1 MSATSFGFNA
11 ERVHEEV
18 AELATEIHGL
28 LLVPG
33 EEGYA
38 AESSAYNL
46 NNPLE
51 PALVVG
57 AANTADVQAA
67 VRFAAGHNRPVAV
80 RATGHQVIR
89 STREAVLINTSRLNG
104 VHVDAVNR
112 IVRVE
117 AGVRW
122 HEVVEKA
129 AEYGLAPLNGSSLDV
144 GVIGYILGGGQGPVL
159 SRSQGYASEHVQMI
173 EVVTADGELRKV
185 TADSEPDLFW
195 ALRGGKGNFGV
206 VTALEMC
213 LFPVTEF
220 YGGGLYFAGEQ
231 MAEVLH
237 VWRTWAAG
245 LPEEATTSVAVQ
257 RLPALPELPEPL
269 RGAFVLHVRF
279 AHLGPASEGEALI
292 APIRAVTTPLLDAV
306 TKMPYTS
313 VGMIHMDPPQPMP
326 YYDRTTALRELSAE
340 TMDAFIELTGP
351 GSDCPL
357 ASVEIRALGGAL
369 DREPAVPDAV
379 PTRGIPFIVF
389 AAGVGGPDQA
399 GLLQGYL
406 DRIMRRLAPWAV
418 EGNRMVNFL
427 SADEATTAEEL
438 RLVYGAERYRR
449 LAEIKKAY
457 DPLNVFRVNH
467 NIVPA

>member
-1 MSATSFGFNA
+1 M
-11 ERVHEEV
+11 
-18 AELATEIHGL
+18 
-28 LLVPG
+28 
-33 EEGYA
+33 
-38 AESSAYNL
+38 
-46 NNPLE
+46 
-51 PALVVG
+51 VG
-57 AANTADVQAA
+57 AANAGDVQAA
-67 VRFAAGHNRPVAV
+67 VRFAARHNRPVAV

-89 STREAVLINTSRLNG
+89 SAREAVLISTSRLNG
-104 VHVDAVNR
+104 VHIDAANR
-112 IVRVE
+112 IARVE

-129 AEYGLAPLNGSSLDV
+129 AESGLAPLNGSAPDV
-144 GVIGYILGGGQGPVL
+144 GVIGNVLGGGQGPVL
-159 SRSQGYASEHVQMI
+159 SRSHGYASDHVRMI
-173 EVVTADGELRKV
+173 EIVTADGELRKV
-185 TADSEPDLFW
+185 TANSEPDLFW

-206 VTALEMC
+206 VTALEMG

-237 VWRTWAAG
+237 VWRTWAAE

-279 AHLGPASEGEALI
+279 AHLGPVAEGEALI

-306 TKMPYTS
+306 TIMPYTS
-313 VGMIHMDPPQPMP
+313 VGMIHMDPPGPMP

-369 DREPAVPDAV
+369 DRAGRAG
-379 PTRGIPFIVF
+379 RGAPPRDTV
-389 AAGVGGPDQA
+389 
-399 GLLQGYL
+399 
-406 DRIMRRLAPWAV
+406 RRV
-418 EGNRMVNFL
+418 R
-427 SADEATTAEEL
+427 L
-438 RLVYGAERYRR
+438 RHRR
-449 LAEIKKAY
+449 A
-457 DPLNVFRVNH
+457 
-467 NIVPA
+467 